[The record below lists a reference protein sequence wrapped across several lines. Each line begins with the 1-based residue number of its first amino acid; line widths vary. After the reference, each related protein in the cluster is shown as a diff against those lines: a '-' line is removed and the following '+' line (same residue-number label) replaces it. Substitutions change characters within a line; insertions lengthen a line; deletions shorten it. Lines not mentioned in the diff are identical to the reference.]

1 MEFSDGELSWI
12 LRYLRVFCMS
22 MDLMPYFSSYL
33 FSTKKFFHSTSKSTK
48 VEVATKVKVI
58 YVNNKRWGA
67 DVLCVSSYV
76 SIP

>member
-1 MEFSDGELSWI
+1 
-12 LRYLRVFCMS
+12 MS
-22 MDLMPYFSSYL
+22 MDLMPYFSSFL
-33 FSTKKFFHSTSKSTK
+33 FSTKKLFHSTSKSTK
-48 VEVATKVKVI
+48 VEVATKVKVKVI

>member
-1 MEFSDGELSWI
+1 
-12 LRYLRVFCMS
+12 MS

-58 YVNNKRWGA
+58 YVNNKRWGGA
-67 DVLCVSSYV
+67 DVLCVSSYA
-76 SIP
+76 SIPRPCFLCIFVSTTDIIY